1 MPNIYFVLFELV
13 IYIQLAL
20 CLFHAW
26 QQGTT
31 NVLRLFAGILYGVLL
46 ELATIRQLHA
56 YQYGEFLI
64 MVLDVPLCVGIAWGC
79 ILYSAMEFSDASSV
93 PYWARPI
100 LDGLLALNIDLALD
114 AVAIR
119 LGFWDWGQ
127 GLKFQYF
134 GVPYANFWAWFWV
147 VFSFSLGYRFLAHRE
162 DWIVRWLSPLIALIF
177 GLVGVLGANVIIAF
191 EVPFEDHK
199 LFVAVSLSLALI
211 LIATMRPQFYVKPVP
226 ALVFWIPFLTHAYIL
241 IAGLISGVIL
251 NPPFLLL
258 IGLVMI
264 VVGFYLHWQT
274 LQHIL
279 STLLRLKSFA
289 TPAPHDLPSKSSA
302 GEHPANGM
310 KKRSKA

>member
-1 MPNIYFVLFELV
+1 MPNTYFILFELI
-13 IYIQLAL
+13 IYIQLTL
-20 CLFHAW
+20 CFFHARK
-26 QQGTT
+26 QGTA
-31 NVLRLFAGILYGVLL
+31 NLLRLFAGILYGVLL

-56 YQYGEFLI
+56 YQYGEFLL

-100 LDGLLALNIDLALD
+100 LDGLLALNIDLTLD

-147 VFSFSLGYRFLAHRE
+147 VFSFSLGYRLLAHRE
-162 DWIVRWLSPLIALIF
+162 DWVVRWLSPLLALIV
-177 GLVGVLGANVIIAF
+177 GLAGVLGTNVIIAF
-191 EVPFEDHK
+191 EIPFEDHK

-211 LIATMRPQFYVKPVP
+211 LVITMRPRFYIKPVP
-226 ALVFWIPFLTHAYIL
+226 SLVFWIPFLTHAYIL

-251 NPPFLLL
+251 HPLFLLL
-258 IGLVMI
+258 MGLVMI
-264 VVGFYLHWQT
+264 GVALYLHWQT
-274 LQHIL
+274 LQH
-279 STLLRLKSFA
+279 LLRAFLK
-289 TPAPHDLPSKSSA
+289 PPSSVDM
-302 GEHPANGM
+302 HP
-310 KKRSKA
+310 KA

>member
-1 MPNIYFVLFELV
+1 MPDIYFILFELI
-13 IYIQLAL
+13 IYIQLTL

-26 QQGTT
+26 RQGTT
-31 NVLRLFAGILYGVLL
+31 YLLRLSAGLLYGVLL

-56 YQYGEFLI
+56 YQYGEFLL

-79 ILYSAMEFSDASSV
+79 ILYSVMEFSNVSSL

-147 VFSFSLGYRFLAHRE
+147 VFSFSLGYRLLAHGE
-162 DWIVRWLSPLIALIF
+162 EWIVRWFSPLMALF
-177 GLVGVLGANVIIAF
+177 VGLAGVLGANVVIAF
-191 EVPFEDHK
+191 ETPFEDHQ
-199 LFVAVSLSLALI
+199 LFMAVSLALALI
-211 LIATMRPQFYVKPVP
+211 LVMSLRPSFYLKQVP

-241 IAGLISGVIL
+241 VAGLISGVIL

-258 IGLVMI
+258 IGLVMMVI
-264 VVGFYLHWQT
+264 GFSLHQKT
-274 LQHIL
+274 LQHL
-279 STLLRLKSFA
+279 LLRR
-289 TPAPHDLPSKSSA
+289 
-302 GEHPANGM
+302 
-310 KKRSKA
+310 KRKRALRPKNNLWRA